1 MLVDTEC
8 GAMTPPALK
17 TLVDTEL
24 SPACRAH
31 LDGFLDYLQV
41 ECGLSVNTRK
51 AYKRDL
57 TRFMRYLKAPL
68 EQLTARRIEGFMRHC
83 RDAGLAVSSSARALA
98 AVRTFCKYLVIQ
110 GVLKLDVS
118 AGLEAPKK
126 WNRLPTVLDSGGVN
140 ELLAAPREDSD
151 RFALRD
157 RAILTLLYATGMRAA
172 EIAGL
177 KLCDVNFNLGVVRV
191 FGKGNK
197 ERIVPAAARA
207 LEVARAYIETARGAQ
222 VRGESRP
229 TDPLFLSHSGKPL
242 AREDIFRTVRKYV
255 RRVGLKG
262 HVSPHTLRHC
272 FATQLLSRGADL
284 RSVQEMLGHADIS
297 TTQIYTHVDSSRLK
311 ALHKKFHPRG

>member
-1 MLVDTEC
+1 
-8 GAMTPPALK
+8 MTPPAPK
-17 TLVDTEL
+17 TVADTEL
-24 SPACRAH
+24 TSASRAH
-31 LDGFLDYLQV
+31 LEAFLDYLQV
-41 ECGLSVNTRK
+41 ECGLAVNTRK

-57 TRFMRYLKAPL
+57 TRFLGYFNAPL
-68 EQLTARRIEGFMRHC
+68 EKLTARRIEGFLRYC

-110 GVLKLDVS
+110 GVLKLDIS

-126 WNRLPTVLDSGGVN
+126 WNRLPTILDAGGVD
-140 ELLAAPREDSD
+140 ELLAAPNEETD

-172 EIAGL
+172 EITGL

-191 FGKGNK
+191 LGKGNK
-197 ERIVPAAARA
+197 ERIVPAAAKA
-207 LEVARAYIETARGAQ
+207 LEVAGAYIETARCEQ
-222 VRGESRP
+222 VGGESKP
-229 TDPLFLSHSGKPL
+229 TAPVFLSHTGKPL
-242 AREDIFRTVRKYV
+242 GREDIFRIVRKYV
-255 RRVGLKG
+255 RRVGLRG
-262 HVSPHTLRHC
+262 NVSPHTLRHC
-272 FATQLLSRGADL
+272 FATQLLARGADL

>member
-1 MLVDTEC
+1 
-8 GAMTPPALK
+8 MTTPAPK
-17 TLVDTEL
+17 TLADTEL
-24 SPACRAH
+24 PGASRVH
-31 LDGFLDYLQV
+31 LDAFLDYLQV

-51 AYKRDL
+51 AYRRDL
-57 TRFMRYLKAPL
+57 TRFLGYLDAPL
-68 EQLTARRIEGFMRHC
+68 EKLTTRRIEGFMKYC
-83 RDAGLAVSSSARALA
+83 KDAGLAISSSARALA

-110 GVLKLDVS
+110 GVLRLDVS

-126 WNRLPTVLDSGGVN
+126 WNRLPTILDSRGVD
-140 ELLAAPREDSD
+140 ELLAAPSEETDQ
-151 RFALRD
+151 FALRD

-172 EIAGL
+172 EIVGL

-191 FGKGNK
+191 LGKGNK
-197 ERIVPAAARA
+197 ERIVPAAAKA
-207 LEVARAYIETARGAQ
+207 LDVARTYIETARGAQ
-222 VRGESRP
+222 APGESKP
-229 TDPLFLSHSGKPL
+229 TAPLFLSHTGRPL
-242 AREDIFRTVRKYV
+242 AREDIFRIVRKYV

-262 HVSPHTLRHC
+262 NISPHTLRHC

>member
-1 MLVDTEC
+1 
-8 GAMTPPALK
+8 MTLPAPK
-17 TLVDTEL
+17 TLAETEL
-24 SPACRAH
+24 AGASRAR

-41 ECGLSVNTRK
+41 ECGLSINTRK

-57 TRFMRYLKAPL
+57 TRFLGYFKAPL
-68 EQLTARRIEGFMRHC
+68 DKLTPRWIEGFMKHC

-98 AVRTFCKYLVIQ
+98 AVRTFCKYLVVR
-110 GVLKLDVS
+110 GVLKLDIS

-126 WNRLPTVLDSGGVN
+126 WNRLPTILDSRGLD
-140 ELLAAPREDSD
+140 ELLTAPQEETD

-157 RAILTLLYATGMRAA
+157 RAILTVLYATGMRAT

-191 FGKGNK
+191 LGKGNK

-207 LEVARAYIETARGAQ
+207 LDVVGVYIQTARGAQ

-229 TDPLFLSHSGKPL
+229 TSPVFLSHTGRSLG
-242 AREDIFRTVRKYV
+242 REDIFRIVRKYV
-255 RRVGLKG
+255 KRAGLKG
-262 HVSPHTLRHC
+262 NVSPHTLRHC
-272 FATQLLSRGADL
+272 FATQLLARGADL

>member
-1 MLVDTEC
+1 M
-8 GAMTPPALK
+8 APPAHK
-17 TLVDTEL
+17 TVADTEL
-24 SPACRAH
+24 IPASRAS
-31 LDGFLDYLQV
+31 LDAFLDYLQV

-57 TRFMRYLKAPL
+57 TRFLGYFAAPL
-68 EQLTARRIEGFMRHC
+68 EKLTTRRIEGFMKYC

-126 WNRLPTVLDSGGVN
+126 WNRLPTILDSRGVD
-140 ELLAAPREDSD
+140 ELLAAPSEETDQ
-151 RFALRD
+151 FALRD

-172 EIAGL
+172 EIIGL

-191 FGKGNK
+191 LGKGNK
-197 ERIVPAAARA
+197 ERIVPAASRA
-207 LEVARAYIETARGAQ
+207 LDLARSYIETARGEQ
-222 VRGESRP
+222 VAGESESELKP
-229 TDPLFLSHSGKPL
+229 TATVFLSHTGKPL
-242 AREDIFRTVRKYV
+242 GREDIFRIVRKYV

-262 HVSPHTLRHC
+262 NVSPHTLRHC